1 MHVSSLCFELTHIF
15 TMETTTSNK
24 HKPHIAIFPSPGMGH
39 LIPLAEFAKQLVFSH
54 HFSVTFIVPDF
65 GFPIKSQKS
74 FLDSLPA
81 PITVVYLPPPVISN
95 DLSGSVN
102 PGTLVTTGMTRCVPG
117 LRDSL
122 KALTESTRLVALV
135 VDAVGTDAFDLTE
148 ELGILRYVFAPFC
161 AMSLSLF
168 FHLSKLD
175 ETGIKDYKD
184 LPDPVEI
191 PGCIPIRL
199 TALPGVIQDL
209 NSEFYKLFLYHTK
222 RYYLA
227 DGIIINSFIDLEPG
241 AFKVLM
247 EDGSGKPPFYP
258 IGPLL
263 QTGPTTDDGTLC
275 LTWLDEQPRSSVLF
289 VSFGSSGTISQ
300 EQLTELALGLEMS
313 EQKFIWVVRIPAKNA
328 ANGVYY
334 NAQSNKEEDPFDFLP
349 NGFMERTRARGLG
362 LLVKSWAPQV
372 QILSHGSTGGFISH
386 CGWNST
392 IESLTH
398 GVPLIAWPLYAE
410 QEMIT
415 VMLTQDLKVAL
426 TPKKNENGMVG
437 REEIAKC
444 VRDLIVGEEGKLLRK
459 KTTELKDAAAM
470 ATSEHGSST
479 KSLAQLIQIFENH
492 NVLPLKK

>member
-1 MHVSSLCFELTHIF
+1 
-15 TMETTTSNK
+15 METTTSNK

-148 ELGILRYVFAPFC
+148 ELGILR
-161 AMSLSLF
+161 
-168 FHLSKLD
+168 
-175 ETGIKDYKD
+175 
-184 LPDPVEI
+184 
-191 PGCIPIRL
+191 
-199 TALPGVIQDL
+199 
-209 NSEFYKLFLYHTK
+209 
-222 RYYLA
+222 
-227 DGIIINSFIDLEPG
+227 FIDLEPG

-263 QTGPTTDDGTLC
+263 QTGRTTDDGTLC
-275 LTWLDEQPRSSVLF
+275 LTWLDEQPRGSVLF